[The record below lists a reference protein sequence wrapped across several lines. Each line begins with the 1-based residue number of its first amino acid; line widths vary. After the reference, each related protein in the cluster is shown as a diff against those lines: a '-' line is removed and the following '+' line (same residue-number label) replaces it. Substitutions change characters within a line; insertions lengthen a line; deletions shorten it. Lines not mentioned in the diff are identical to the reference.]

1 MKKFLIIILIFIP
14 VLTIQMYSA
23 ELAELGDI
31 SRPSI
36 FIVNNNKV
44 YIMEDASVFI
54 YDLKNFK
61 LLKKF
66 GKAGE
71 GPKEFKYD
79 ANDGRPMSM
88 SFYKGQLIVNSTN
101 KMSFFDLDGNYLSE
115 KKIPVDRILFP
126 VQDKYLGIGP
136 TMDKEEK
143 KQFLGFTLYSNDFK
157 STDVVFLSDFEMSN
171 TVKIFLPMTTYTY
184 NPVYKN
190 KIYIN
195 SSSDAFRIV
204 VKDVSGKVLS
214 VIEKDYPKIK
224 VPGNFREEALE
235 YFRTSPRFKRAFEFV
250 KKVLKIREYYP
261 QIRDIQIVDDHIYVL
276 TFKRQGELW
285 ELIKFDLK
293 GTEKGRK
300 FIPLTEYELIS
311 FYPVFYSIYKDK
323 VYSLLEDEDE
333 ETWKVHVTEFK

>member
-1 MKKFLIIILIFIP
+1 MKRFLTIILILIP
-14 VLTIQMYSA
+14 ALTIQIYSA
-23 ELAELGDI
+23 ELAELPDI

-36 FIVNNNKV
+36 FLVNHDKA
-44 YIMEDASVFI
+44 YILEDASVYI
-54 YDLKNFK
+54 YDLKKFK
-61 LLKKF
+61 LIKKF

-79 ANDGRPMSM
+79 ANDGRPLSM
-88 SFYKGQLIVNSTN
+88 SFYKGKLIVNSTN

-126 VQDKYLGIGP
+126 VKDKYLGIGP
-136 TMDKEEK
+136 TMDTVKK

-157 STDVVFLSDFEMSN
+157 KADVIFLSDFEMSN

-184 NPVYKN
+184 NPVYKD
-190 KIYIN
+190 KIYVN
-195 SSSDAFRIV
+195 SKSDEFRIEV
-204 VKDVSGKVLS
+204 LNSDGKPEYL
-214 VIEKDYPKIK
+214 IKKDYLKAK

-235 YFRTSPRFKRAFEFV
+235 YFRTSPKYKRAYEFV

-261 QIRDIQIVDDHIYVL
+261 QIRDIQIVDDHMYVL

-293 GTEKGRK
+293 GNEKGRV

-311 FYPVFYSIYKDK
+311 FYPVFYSVYKGK
-323 VYSLLEDEDE
+323 VYSLVEDEDE
-333 ETWKVHVTEFK
+333 EAWKVLATEFK